1 MTDGAQQ
8 TYGSEVLTDL
18 RVSYEIMDGL
28 SVNAGGNNITD
39 ETPDK
44 NEIGN
49 SRTGTIVDGT
59 GAVVVSSPG
68 VFQYSRRSAPFGFNG
83 AYYYAGVSY
92 SF

>member
-1 MTDGAQQ
+1 MTDGAKQ
-8 TYGSEVLTDL
+8 TYGSELLTDL
-18 RVSYEIMDGL
+18 RVSFEIMDGL
-28 SVNAGGNNITD
+28 SVNVGGNNITD

-49 SRTGTIVDGT
+49 SRTGTIVDDT